1 MNGMDDI
8 AEDLRVVSDGTR
20 FSILAI
26 LLRHDI
32 CSGALARRLGISEAA
47 VSQHMRVLREAGFVT
62 PVRRGYFTHY
72 EVDRDRIRMLAHA
85 LEAMSLSDR
94 APCDPVLEGCDRKG
108 RGSCR
113 SAVPGAG
120 CPRMEGGEPP
130 CPGCRRCRTES
141 RSGIMRVAA
150 TYENGEVF
158 QHFGR
163 T

>member
-1 MNGMDDI
+1 MGDPIETLRAISDD
-8 AEDLRVVSDGTR
+8 TR
-20 FSILAI
+20 FRIVTI
-26 LLRHDI
+26 LLNHDI
-32 CSGALARRLGISEAA
+32 CAGAIARRLGISDAA

-113 SAVPGAG
+113 SAVPGAA
-120 CPRMEGGEPP
+120 
-130 CPGCRRCRTES
+130 S
-141 RSGIMRVAA
+141 AA
-150 TYENGEVF
+150 
-158 QHFGR
+158 R
-163 T
+163 